1 MKDRIKD
8 ILASKGIEPVSER
21 LRHFE
26 EWAVTR
32 LWEQYDEEIMNQRL
46 ITENSMRQLGL
57 RLPNGTVGKPY
68 TAVLSIPDGLVSLTG
83 AAISP
88 DTGLAAEIRG
98 NDILVSGTP
107 LSPGDTE
114 LTIAYNPPG
123 TFDGEPA
130 SSLRIPVAFNPDP
143 RSLWRDIPTP
153 REIPFY
159 KPDSDM
165 EYLKVEAAPDG
176 TPRKDVVAAS
186 RRGRS
191 HAQEGN
197 ARDDDFRL
205 FHCPDSDW
213 YIIAVADGAGSARFS
228 RRGSEIACDTVVE
241 YCKGKL
247 LDNRGFEEA
256 VRAYHEAPESAD
268 TRKRLF
274 AFVYDIVGNGAFL
287 AHKAINAASDALDGT
302 KPKDFATT
310 LMFAVCKRFDFGW
323 FVANYWVGDGAA
335 CIYDRKKGMAKLLGV
350 PDEGEF
356 SGQTRFLTMPEIFRD
371 PQKVADRLRFGIYED
386 FTALLLMTDGVSDP
400 MFETDV
406 NLNAPARWDA
416 LWDTLRQGFPADG
429 IPGVD
434 LTDDN
439 EGAKEQLLRWL
450 DFWSPGNH
458 DDRTIAILY

>member
-8 ILASKGIEPVSER
+8 ILASNGIEPVSER

-68 TAVLSIPDGLVSLTG
+68 TAVLSIPAGLVSLTG

-165 EYLKVEAAPDG
+165 EYLRVEAAPDG

-186 RRGRS
+186 RRGRA

-213 YIIAVADGAGSARFS
+213 YIIAVADGGALHASHAVAR
-228 RRGSEIACDTVVE
+228 R
-241 YCKGKL
+241 
-247 LDNRGFEEA
+247 
-256 VRAYHEAPESAD
+256 
-268 TRKRLF
+268 
-274 AFVYDIVGNGAFL
+274 
-287 AHKAINAASDALDGT
+287 
-302 KPKDFATT
+302 
-310 LMFAVCKRFDFGW
+310 
-323 FVANYWVGDGAA
+323 
-335 CIYDRKKGMAKLLGV
+335 
-350 PDEGEF
+350 
-356 SGQTRFLTMPEIFRD
+356 
-371 PQKVADRLRFGIYED
+371 
-386 FTALLLMTDGVSDP
+386 
-400 MFETDV
+400 
-406 NLNAPARWDA
+406 
-416 LWDTLRQGFPADG
+416 
-429 IPGVD
+429 
-434 LTDDN
+434 
-439 EGAKEQLLRWL
+439 
-450 DFWSPGNH
+450 
-458 DDRTIAILY
+458 